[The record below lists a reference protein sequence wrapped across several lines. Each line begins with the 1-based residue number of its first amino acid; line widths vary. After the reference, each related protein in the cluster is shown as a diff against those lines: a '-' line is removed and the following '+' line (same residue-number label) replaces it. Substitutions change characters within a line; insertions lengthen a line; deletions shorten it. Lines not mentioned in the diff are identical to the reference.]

1 MRWGEEAATWG
12 GGSRRVLKERGF
24 WQGNFEGFEE
34 MYEQKRREN
43 NKKFETFEKQMKA
56 AKKSGSKAN
65 QDKVGGAPFTDTE
78 TPMRILFHF
87 FLNF

>member
-1 MRWGEEAATWG
+1 MCVMLNQG
-12 GGSRRVLKERGF
+12 GDL
-24 WQGNFEGFEE
+24 QGNFEAFED

-65 QDKVGGAPFTDTE
+65 QDKVW
-78 TPMRILFHF
+78 TPLSYVLTNISYICTLI
-87 FLNF
+87 